1 MLLSFG
7 YWEMIYIYLFLFL
20 KNLSY
25 GVHNHSATIF
35 SVVYCLWIHL
45 GHEDIDY
52 IYYVGQKILYFF
64 YTCCCFSMQTNIDK
78 HRGNHEVITQSP
90 ASEQEVEQGN
100 NQGYKGMIHSS
111 VLRKASCRCDYNV
124 QNAGIN
130 LVLCLHVPSLHLL
143 FIAFS
148 IASSC
153 STNPVAFALV
163 LSCKIASKKHLK

>member
-1 MLLSFG
+1 MGTERWFTFICSF
-7 YWEMIYIYLFLFL
+7 FL
-20 KNLSY
+20 K
-25 GVHNHSATIF
+25 
-35 SVVYCLWIHL
+35 
-45 GHEDIDY
+45 
-52 IYYVGQKILYFF
+52 KPILRCSQSFCNNFQCSLLFVDTFRPWRYRLHILCRSKNTVFF

-111 VLRKASCRCDYNV
+111 VFCKASCRCDYNV